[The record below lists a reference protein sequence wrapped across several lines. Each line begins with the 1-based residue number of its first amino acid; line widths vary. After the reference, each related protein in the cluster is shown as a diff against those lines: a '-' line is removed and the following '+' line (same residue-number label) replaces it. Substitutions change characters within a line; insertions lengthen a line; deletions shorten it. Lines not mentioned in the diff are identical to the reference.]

1 MGNTQIKVQIGII
14 GIELSRLFEGSDSFI
29 IATQCL
35 ISAPQIKMGIGV
47 LGIVRKGAL

>member
-14 GIELSRLFEGSDSFI
+14 WIELSGLLEGNDRFI

-35 ISAPQIKMGIGV
+35 IRATQIKMGIGV
-47 LGIVRKGAL
+47 LWIVREGAL